1 MSLGT
6 ARLGTA
12 PHHRKAS
19 GLCKSQLLLAASVDG
34 EATDLDVKGPVRAAS
49 AFASDSLTLPRRFE
63 WNTFG
68 TFR

>member
-1 MSLGT
+1 MQVTVAVGVL
-6 ARLGTA
+6 A
-12 PHHRKAS
+12 
-19 GLCKSQLLLAASVDG
+19 LAASVDG